1 MERATGIEPATSSLG
16 ISFRRSHR
24 MSLPIRIHHFRP
36 HGRSPLLTICHSFSR
51 YLGSILGSRCRTPRH
66 AGHQSAARA
75 RSVGPGAL
83 GFLNMGGPQGD
94 SRSTRV
100 RPPDDP
106 EGLVRDPAEEPAI
119 SEVVKDRRRP
129 AQSLA
134 PHPGAWSV
142 SWTSSRR
149 RWRSPHWYSV
159 DFQQYGTPAVQKHGT
174 PGPGPSRDRVHCWA
188 EPARR
193 PRDGCTT
200 RSEVDATPF
209 SAEGGSSVIGQGL
222 RAA

>member
-106 EGLVRDPAEEPAI
+106 EGLVRDPAEERRHLRGGQGPPPPGPEPSSAPRRVVGLVDEFATTLAIPALVQCRFSAVWDPGC
-119 SEVVKDRRRP
+119 SEAWD
-129 AQSLA
+129 
-134 PHPGAWSV
+134 PGAWAL
-142 SWTSSRR
+142 T
-149 RWRSPHWYSV
+149 
-159 DFQQYGTPAVQKHGT
+159 
-174 PGPGPSRDRVHCWA
+174 
-188 EPARR
+188 
-193 PRDGCTT
+193 
-200 RSEVDATPF
+200 
-209 SAEGGSSVIGQGL
+209 
-222 RAA
+222 